1 MSLSFSLKTHRPGIE
16 YSGVH
21 FFVLNRGENSGK
33 PLVAP
38 CPNCFVCECSNDED
52 KEALYWI
59 FFALW
64 QSHKFRYNLIG
75 SVILYMRK
83 KEMID
88 LVRDSFLKT
97 QSNPEL
103 FQKTLILLKTVN
115 EKDLH
120 FQDLAATLKKM
131 KRAVAMDLV
140 R

>member
-1 MSLSFSLKTHRPGIE
+1 MSLSFSLKTFRPGME
-16 YSGVH
+16 CSGVY

-33 PLVAP
+33 PLLEP

-64 QSHKFRYNLIG
+64 QSHKFRFHLIG

-83 KEMID
+83 KEM
-88 LVRDSFLKT
+88 LNMVRDSFQKT

-103 FQKTLILLKTVN
+103 FQKALILLKTVN
-115 EKDLH
+115 
-120 FQDLAATLKKM
+120 
-131 KRAVAMDLV
+131 
-140 R
+140 